1 MQKHS
6 YYLAKYLAANGIEVD
21 LYHFSDSKEFNAKE
35 LEYFSE
41 MEKLKINN
49 IVVLYPHLPKF
60 AGSYVLENYLY
71 SKRIYNILKNRPAV
85 DFIYAKGFAGWHSF
99 MYKKV
104 LKAKIGVNFHGYEMY
119 QPAPTAEVG
128 KKLNFLKPFVKY
140 NISKADCVFSY
151 GGKVTDVVK
160 SIGLSN
166 KPIIELTSG
175 INKTWLVA
183 QPTAMDDKVKFVF
196 VGRNERRKGVEE
208 IKQALKGLTGSFSFE
223 FIGPIPVELHQA
235 NNITYAGS
243 IMDEQMMK
251 DKLQQADVMVCPSYA
266 EGMPN
271 VILEGMASGLAVIAT
286 DVGAVSMLVDNEN
299 GWLVNPKSALD
310 LQNVMQNII
319 NISKDLIFAK
329 KEQSLMKVRHSFTWD
344 AVAQLT
350 IEKINKFVNEPAG

>member
-1 MQKHS
+1 M
-6 YYLAKYLAANGIEVD
+6 
-21 LYHFSDSKEFNAKE
+21 
-35 LEYFSE
+35 
-41 MEKLKINN
+41 
-49 IVVLYPHLPKF
+49 
-60 AGSYVLENYLY
+60 
-71 SKRIYNILKNRPAV
+71 
-85 DFIYAKGFAGWHSF
+85 
-99 MYKKV
+99 
-104 LKAKIGVNFHGYEMY
+104 
-119 QPAPTAEVG
+119 
-128 KKLNFLKPFVKY
+128 
-140 NISKADCVFSY
+140 
-151 GGKVTDVVK
+151 
-160 SIGLSN
+160 
-166 KPIIELTSG
+166 
-175 INKTWLVA
+175 VA
-183 QPTAMDDKVKFVF
+183 QPAAMDDKVKFVF

-319 NISKDLIFAK
+319 NINKDLIFAK